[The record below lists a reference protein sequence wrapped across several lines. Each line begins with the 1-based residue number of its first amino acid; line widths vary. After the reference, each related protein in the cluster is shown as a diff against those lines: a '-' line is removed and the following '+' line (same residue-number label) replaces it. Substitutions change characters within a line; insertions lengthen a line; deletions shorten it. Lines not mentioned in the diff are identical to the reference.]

1 MKTDLIV
8 TQPLQTPQTQ
18 TENALFLYW
27 DMILLSAFNISN
39 SFIILLHFFIL
50 QKIICQVLI
59 MYSHAVQAYTLE
71 SSTGFSGMLLQNR
84 RTCLTLGSL
93 IKNRWSR
100 LCCLLGFGGSG
111 VKKAQVGSARR
122 AQTQVGLVGSSYSFQ
137 PDNANAREIA
147 LEERLRERSQKMETI
162 YDFCH

>member
-1 MKTDLIV
+1 MKTDVIV

-18 TENALFLYW
+18 IENALFLYW
-27 DMILLSAFNISN
+27 NMILMRAFNILIHLSYFLHCRKLFAKYR
-39 SFIILLHFFIL
+39 SLII
-50 QKIICQVLI
+50 
-59 MYSHAVQAYTLE
+59 YSHAVQAYTLE
-71 SSTGFSGMLLQNR
+71 SWTGFSGMLLQNR

-93 IKNRWSR
+93 IKNRRSR

>member
-39 SFIILLHFFIL
+39 SFVILLHFFIL

-71 SSTGFSGMLLQNR
+71 SWTGFSGMLLQNR

-93 IKNRWSR
+93 IRNRWSR

-122 AQTQVGLVGSSYSFQ
+122 AQTQLLINTTFSLFFFALLVFTLRLFIGPES
-137 PDNANAREIA
+137 DHCLA
-147 LEERLRERSQKMETI
+147 LPLS
-162 YDFCH
+162 HPG